1 MESIS
6 SRNKQKIANLP
17 EQVDI
22 TQINTSVIMYNNS
35 KKYSLLSYKENRES
49 IFIQTPLFHGI
60 LDIEYFK
67 EYAEF
72 FLQIPKND
80 DGNNFLTF
88 INELENK
95 IMNLAYSNKS
105 NWFNNQENIKFRS
118 LVKNLEDDDNN
129 KVIKFRI
136 PNVVR
141 ARRTFVD
148 SIDNLNSSDSEEIN
162 VKLFTQESYIRLI
175 ININAIWFTEDTFGL
190 YLRPVYIEEVVPFQ
204 YEFQENNNTPL
215 FIDSEFIP
223 VNKSLVKGNNE
234 MNNIMISHSE
244 IIKRNNNINLNTV
257 KPSEVKPSEVKPN
270 DVNTKNHN
278 SHIGRRLNKSNSSK
292 SESINKY
299 ESKKND
305 LSSNDT
311 DESLDLDDLSD

>member
-49 IFIQTPLFHGI
+49 IFIQTPLFYGI

-67 EYAEF
+67 EYVEF
-72 FLQIPKND
+72 FLQVPKND
-80 DGNNFLTF
+80 DGNNFLIF
-88 INELENK
+88 INELEKK

-136 PNVVR
+136 PIVVR
-141 ARRTFVD
+141 ARRIFVD

-162 VKLFTQESYIRLI
+162 IKLFTQESYIRLI

-190 YLRPVYIEEVVPFQ
+190 YLRPVYIEEVVPIQ

-223 VNKSLVKGNNE
+223 VNKSSVKGNNAL
-234 MNNIMISHSE
+234 NNIVISHSE
-244 IIKRNNNINLNTV
+244 IIKQNNTIDLKTA
-257 KPSEVKPSEVKPN
+257 KPLEVRQEDYSSN
-270 DVNTKNHN
+270 
-278 SHIGRRLNKSNSSK
+278 IGRRLNKLNINNNSSK
-292 SESINKY
+292 SESIKKD
-299 ESKKND
+299 EPKKNNLLD
-305 LSSNDT
+305 NDT
-311 DESLDLDDLSD
+311 DDSLDLDDLSD